1 MTKREF
7 FANVLNAHITPEIDE
22 YCTSAI
28 EMLDKTND
36 KRRSSASAKR
46 AEVNEP
52 LKAVLKGMLTNV
64 PQTASELGIKAEIT
78 TAKASALLRAL
89 ANDGTVQTTEVK
101 AKHGKVKG
109 YYCD

>member
-7 FANVLNAHITPEIDE
+7 FANVLNAHITPEIDD

-36 KRRSSASAKR
+36 KRRSSANAKR

-52 LKAVLKGMLTNV
+52 LKAVLKGLLTNV
-64 PQTASELGIKAEIT
+64 PQTASELGVKAEIT
-78 TAKASALLRAL
+78 TAKASALLRVL
-89 ANDGTVQTTEVK
+89 ANEGVAQTTEVK

>member
-28 EMLDKTND
+28 AMLDKTND
-36 KRRSSASAKR
+36 KRRTSASAKR
-46 AEVNEP
+46 AEVNDP
-52 LKAVLKGMLTNV
+52 LKAVLQGLMTTE
-64 PQTASELGIKAEIT
+64 PTPASVFGEKAEIT

-89 ANDGTVQTTEVK
+89 ANDGIIKVTEVK
-101 AKHGKVKG
+101 GKHGKVKG

>member
-28 EMLDKTND
+28 ATLDKTND

-46 AEVNEP
+46 AEVNDP
-52 LKAVLKGMLTNV
+52 IKTALISLLTDT
-64 PQTASELGIKAEIT
+64 PQPASELGAKAEVT

-89 ANDGTVQTTEVK
+89 VVDGKVQATEIK
-101 AKHGKVKG
+101 GKHGKVQG
-109 YYCD
+109 YYL